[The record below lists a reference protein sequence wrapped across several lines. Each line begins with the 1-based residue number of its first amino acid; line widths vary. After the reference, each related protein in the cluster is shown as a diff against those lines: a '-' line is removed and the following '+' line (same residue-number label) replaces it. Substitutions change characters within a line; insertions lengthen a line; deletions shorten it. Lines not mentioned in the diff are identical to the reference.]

1 MGIILTLL
9 VGLLSALVG
18 VFYKIAAQKKL
29 NIFNI
34 TIISNIVSLVML
46 GSILIRNM
54 QTVNEPLQIT
64 PFSCLFVILAGAVSM
79 AGALVLQR
87 SMIYGNSGITW
98 AIGQSA
104 LIVPF
109 LCITVLF
116 HEKWDLVK
124 VAGTIFVLCGMA
136 VLSIKGAAQTQTKST
151 NPKYGILLAMASFA
165 ILGLSQSMMSATSYI
180 LPPDTAGLRPVLMTL
195 GCILAAFGGKYLLHE
210 KGFRINRTALLII
223 FLMGLQVLASNTLQ
237 FKALDLLKNDNM
249 NGLFYPIAI
258 GTGIAAYAV
267 CSILAFREKANKYT
281 IAGIAVILCGI
292 ALYSFKGSA

>member
-18 VFYKIAAQKKL
+18 VFYKIAAQKNL

-34 TIISNIVSLVML
+34 TIISNAVSLVML

-54 QTVNEPLQIT
+54 QTMNEPLQIT

-136 VLSIKGAAQTQTKST
+136 VLSIKGAAQTQKST

-180 LPPDTAGLRPVLMTL
+180 LPPDTAGLRPVLMTF
-195 GCILAAFGGKYLLHE
+195 GCILAAFCGKYLLHE

-223 FLMGLQVLASNTLQ
+223 FLMGLQVLVSNTLQ
-237 FKALDLLKNDNM
+237 FKALDLLKNDDM

-292 ALYSFKGSA
+292 AFYCFKDSV